1 MKGSLFPGRGEERL
15 CARHPEDGF
24 LRGSEVSQDLRA
36 VSEGREATI
45 TILLVE
51 SDREMARRLE
61 EVLAAEGMRVIVAAS
76 REEALSHTDDG
87 GVDLVALGVNRS
99 EEVDLCWGIRERTT
113 APLLVLAE
121 DGTAE
126 AALARGLEWGADAY
140 LEKPFTVRIFLA
152 QVYALLRRIGGFRS
166 GHAGQ
171 LQMGRLVINVTRH
184 EVMVD
189 GEPVHLTPT
198 EYRILSCL
206 VRNSGRALS
215 HRSLVKQVHGFDC
228 DLDEAREILKVHI
241 HNLRRKIEPE
251 PHHPRFIRSV
261 RALGYM
267 FERRSYDREEMERTL
282 TKP

>member
-1 MKGSLFPGRGEERL
+1 MRGGLFLGRGGDEL
-15 CARHPEDGF
+15 
-24 LRGSEVSQDLRA
+24 
-36 VSEGREATI
+36 REATI

-51 SDREMARRLE
+51 SDREMARRIE
-61 EVLAAEGMRVIVAAS
+61 EVLAAEGMRVIVSDSREEVLAAEGMRVIVSDS

-87 GVDLVALGVNRS
+87 EVDIVVLGLNRS
-99 EEVDLCWGIRERTT
+99 ADADLCWRIRERTT

-126 AALARGLEWGADAY
+126 TALARGLEWGGDAY

-152 QVYALLRRIGGFRS
+152 QVYALLRHIGGVRP

-171 LQMGRLVINVTRH
+171 LQVGALVINVTRH
-184 EVMVD
+184 EVMIN
-189 GEPVHLTPT
+189 GERVHLTPT

-215 HRSLVKQVHGFDC
+215 HRSLVKRVHGYDC
-228 DLDEAREILKVHI
+228 DVDEAREILKVHI
-241 HNLRRKIEPE
+241 HNLRRKIEPQ

-261 RALGYM
+261 RGFGYM
-267 FERRSYDREEMERTL
+267 FERRRYDREELERTL

>member
-1 MKGSLFPGRGEERL
+1 VRST
-15 CARHPEDGF
+15 
-24 LRGSEVSQDLRA
+24 SEVT
-36 VSEGREATI
+36 EAKI

-51 SDREMARRLE
+51 SDREIARRIE
-61 EVLAAEGMRVIVAAS
+61 EVLAGEGMKVIVAAN
-76 REEALSHTDDG
+76 REEIVSHTDDG
-87 GVDLVALGVNRS
+87 
-99 EEVDLCWGIRERTT
+99 EVDIVVLGLNQSEDVVLCWRIRERTT

-152 QVYALLRRIGGFRS
+152 QVYALLRRIGGFRP

-171 LQMGRLVINVTRH
+171 LQAGGLAINVTQH
-184 EVMVD
+184 EVMVE

-198 EYRILSCL
+198 EYRLLSCL

-215 HRSLVKQVHGFDC
+215 HRSLVKQVHGYDC

-241 HNLRRKIEPE
+241 HNLRRKIEPQ

-261 RALGYM
+261 RGFGYM
-267 FERRSYDREEMERTL
+267 FERRKYDREELDRTL
-282 TKP
+282 TQP